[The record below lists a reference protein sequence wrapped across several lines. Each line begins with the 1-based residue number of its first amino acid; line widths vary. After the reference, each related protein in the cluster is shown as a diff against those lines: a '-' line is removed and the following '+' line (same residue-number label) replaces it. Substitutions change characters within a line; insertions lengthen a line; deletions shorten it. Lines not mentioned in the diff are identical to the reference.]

1 MLMGVVI
8 EHWDNDRYGF
18 PAGRKRRVDP
28 VALACIHITGNRNT
42 AKNVDLER
50 AMRDEWSFARG
61 AAPPSA
67 HYYVARDGSAIEAID
82 PIRFAA
88 WSNGDVMEPNR
99 SNRGVERVLE
109 FAESHNANEAY
120 WLEFECVGFG
130 SRHRVNSAQKQT
142 VAEIIAKHAERT
154 GMPINRNTVH
164 GHGDL
169 NSISRSSCPVAAG
182 KREVFMA
189 DVIARARAVLDPPN
203 PNPNPNPN
211 PTPQPPQ
218 GEPMVIV
225 TDDTAVEI
233 DVKVGAIITD
243 LNGKRIADVAN
254 QAFRPSPFGI
264 AGARAVIAVVG
275 DSTVLGL
282 VKEADILEERLPSTA
297 ADEDLDAARAAG
309 HEEGFRAAR
318 TKAAE
323 AAVDAIQAI

>member
-1 MLMGVVI
+1 MSVVI

-18 PAGRKRRVDP
+18 PAGRKRRVPP

-42 AKNVDLER
+42 AKNPDLER

-82 PIRFAA
+82 PVKFAA
-88 WSNGDVMEPNR
+88 WSNGDVMNPDR

-109 FAESHNANEAY
+109 LAEGHNANEAY

-142 VAEIIAKHAERT
+142 VAEIIAKHAKRT

-169 NSISRSSCPVAAG
+169 NSVSRSSCPVAAG

-189 DVIARARAVLDPPN
+189 DVIARARAILDPPN
-203 PNPNPNPN
+203 PNPIPN
-211 PTPQPPQ
+211 PQPPQ

-225 TDDTAVEI
+225 TDDTALEI

-243 LNGKRIADVAN
+243 LNGKRIADVET
-254 QAFRPSPFGI
+254 QAFRPSPFGV

-275 DSTVLGL
+275 ESAVLGL
-282 VKEADILEERLPSTA
+282 VKDADILDERVPSTA
-297 ADEDLDAARAAG
+297 SDDDLDAAMAAG
-309 HEEGFRAAR
+309 HADGFRAAR
-318 TKAAE
+318 EKAAE
-323 AAVDAIQAI
+323 AALGAIQAI

>member
-1 MLMGVVI
+1 MGVVI

-18 PAGRKRRVDP
+18 PAGRKRRVEP

-42 AKNVDLER
+42 ASNLDLER
-50 AMRDEWSFARG
+50 AMRDEWSFARR

-82 PIRFAA
+82 PVKFAA
-88 WSNGDVMEPNR
+88 WSNGDIMKPDR

-109 FAESHNANEAY
+109 LAEGHNANEAY

-130 SRHRVNSAQKQT
+130 SRHRVNAAQKQT
-142 VAEIIAKHAERT
+142 VAEIIAKHAKRT

-169 NSISRSSCPVAAG
+169 NSVSRSSCPVAAG
-182 KREVFMA
+182 KREIFMA
-189 DVIARARAVLDPPN
+189 DVIARARAILDPPKPN
-203 PNPNPNPN
+203 PNP
-211 PTPQPPQ
+211 QPAQ

-225 TDDTAVEI
+225 TDDTALEI

-243 LNGKRIADVAN
+243 LNGKRIADVETR
-254 QAFRPSPFGI
+254 AFRSSPFGV

-275 DSTVLGL
+275 DSAVLGL
-282 VKEADILEERLPSTA
+282 VKEADIADERVSSTA
-297 ADEDLDAARAAG
+297 SDDDLDAAMAAG
-309 HEEGFRAAR
+309 HADGFRAAR
-318 TKAAE
+318 EKAAE
-323 AAVDAIQAI
+323 AALGAIQAI